1 MCAYVCSGMR
11 NMHARLCVHRPHA
24 CRTATMRYNALRC
37 LHAYALF
44 TKARTSCI
52 PSERPIV
59 HYYQAVGTDE
69 GSTPLHCSSL
79 YRMAQCMKAWLGI
92 SMFYQFYHSCCW
104 WMENY
109 HKYCYFARPLKA
121 NREPRSA
128 YLPDGEAILIME
140 GILPGWGSCIAL
152 CLGWPL
158 RLLQTSVT
166 RPYNF
171 W

>member
-1 MCAYVCSGMR
+1 MFLTILACICIRVHTCALVCVVC
-11 NMHARLCVHRPHA
+11 MHAYTLVRALSPRIQNVPA
-24 CRTATMRYNALRC
+24 TAMMRYNALRC

-140 GILPGWGSCIAL
+140 GILPG
-152 CLGWPL
+152 
-158 RLLQTSVT
+158 
-166 RPYNF
+166 
-171 W
+171 

>member
-1 MCAYVCSGMR
+1 MR
-11 NMHARLCVHRPHA
+11 SMHARLCVHRPHA

-79 YRMAQCMKAWLGI
+79 YRMAQCMKACLA
-92 SMFYQFYHSCCW
+92 
-104 WMENY
+104 
-109 HKYCYFARPLKA
+109 CYFNSISSITLVVGGWRITTSIAISLALLRPIGSLDQHT
-121 NREPRSA
+121 
-128 YLPDGEAILIME
+128 YLTGKQFWSWRGFFQGEAL
-140 GILPGWGSCIAL
+140 AL
-152 CLGWPL
+152 HSAWADPCDYCK
-158 RLLQTSVT
+158 R
-166 RPYNF
+166 R
-171 W
+171 

>member
-1 MCAYVCSGMR
+1 MR
-11 NMHARLCVHRPHA
+11 SMHARLCVHRPHA

-92 SMFYQFYHSCCW
+92 SMFYQFYHSRCW

>member
-1 MCAYVCSGMR
+1 
-11 NMHARLCVHRPHA
+11 MHAQACIITSHAHTHEVHNVPDIAMMEH
-24 CRTATMRYNALRC
+24 NALRC
-37 LHAYALF
+37 LLAWMHMHCVLRHAL
-44 TKARTSCI
+44 RVSH
-52 PSERPIV
+52 RNV
-59 HYYQAVGTDE
+59 HRQAVGTDK

-79 YRMAQCMKAWLGI
+79 HRMAQCMKAWLVI
-92 SMFYQFYHSCCW
+92 SMFHQFYHSRCW